1 MSSSLVVNEGVRVS
15 FRRVKGKKERGATL
29 VEFSMVLPIL
39 FLILISI
46 FELGMAFKSY
56 LTVAYLAREGARLS
70 AFSGRDIDADC
81 TTIISLANQMGPQDR
96 ARLDRIE
103 IFKADSAGNQS
114 PGTTNTFRFTGTD
127 HNNCTHW
134 TKTIN
139 WASTTRQTS
148 VSSTGIPALDVIG
161 VRIVL
166 THRWISQF
174 PPYSGNLSVNENSI
188 VRMEPEAF
196 S

>member
-1 MSSSLVVNEGVRVS
+1 VP
-15 FRRVKGKKERGATL
+15 FRRATARKERGATL
-29 VEFSMVLPIL
+29 VEFSLVLPIL
-39 FLILISI
+39 FLILIGI

-56 LTVAYLAREGARLS
+56 LTVAYIAREGARLS
-70 AFSGRDIDADC
+70 AFSGKDINADC
-81 TTIISLANQMGPQDR
+81 TTITSLAAQMGTQDL

-103 IFKADSAGNQS
+103 IFKASASGTQS
-114 PGTTNTFRFTGTD
+114 PSTTNTFRLVGA
-127 HNNCTHW
+127 NPLNCAHW
-134 TKTIN
+134 TATIT
-139 WASTTRQTS
+139 WPSTSRQTS
-148 VSSTGIPALDVIG
+148 VNASGTPPLDVIG

-174 PPYSGNLSVNENSI
+174 PPFNGNVSVNENSI

>member
-1 MSSSLVVNEGVRVS
+1 L
-15 FRRVKGKKERGATL
+15 
-29 VEFSMVLPIL
+29 VLPVL
-39 FLILISI
+39 FLVLISI

-56 LTVAYLAREGARLS
+56 LTVAYLAREGTRLS
-70 AFSGRDIDADC
+70 AFSGRDINADC
-81 TTIISLANQMGPQDR
+81 TTVTSLAAEMGTQDL

-103 IFKADSAGNQS
+103 IFKASPTGTQSAS
-114 PGTTNTFRFTGTD
+114 TTNTFRFTGA
-127 HNNCTHW
+127 NAQNCTHW

-148 VSSTGIPALDVIG
+148 VSASGIPALDVIG
-161 VRIVL
+161 VRVVL

-174 PPYSGNLSVNENSI
+174 PPYFGNLTVNENSI